1 MKKMMYLDVISTVS
15 DVLQLCALLVAS
27 MEFVIVR
34 TRALATRGTLVANA
48 TNVSSISLYI
58 RLKQIQ
64 FKHNKH

>member
-1 MKKMMYLDVISTVS
+1 MMYLDVISTVS

-48 TNVSSISLYI
+48 TNVSSFFITY
-58 RLKQIQ
+58 QIQ
-64 FKHNKH
+64 INSVQT